1 MINFEEE
8 IKKFEPSLEVSKLE
22 DAIIQSEMSD
32 FNDIIMG
39 ILKKEKK
46 FETVRTENVE
56 QEQNSD
62 EENIEFH
69 LDQTEFPEGEYAE
82 EPFTNGI
89 HVPNVYDTKH
99 DQ

>member
-39 ILKKEKK
+39 ILKKQKDSDAEEISKAELQNHFAVQAPEIDLDK
-46 FETVRTENVE
+46 TEY
-56 QEQNSD
+56 
-62 EENIEFH
+62 
-69 LDQTEFPEGEYAE
+69 PEGEYLDEVPQE
-82 EPFTNGI
+82 ERYIPPEYEI
-89 HVPNVYDTKH
+89 KH
-99 DQ
+99 DE